1 MKSYKSRLLITTS
14 TLLIINF
21 IPLLNRGINIAVQK
35 NLFIDQALILND
47 INYESKMV
55 NDELLI
61 PVEVNNNPDTSL
73 TQDDNITLTLDDP
86 SLTLRLDTL
95 EINDNNVELSNGE
108 NFVYVEGLDTT
119 KENDVK
125 FNITSDG
132 GINEQYSIHTLESPE
147 INFDS
152 IKYVTNKR
160 YGDHTLIPKIS
171 FDIDVVGNELDYI
184 ELSMRGDNGYFESV
198 NAALTSPD
206 EMKHWHG
213 RLVSGDE
220 GQAATPKK
228 VLDPKTKY
236 DYNIK
241 VMYDV
246 KEGNSG
252 TKDISKVTG
261 SSKDIS
267 FYETTS
273 GLMVKEPSLRYL
285 YADNITSSSA
295 SIEYD
300 IDKGDNTTSS
310 IYDDA
315 EIVKLELVDLSNGN
329 VIWKLDSKVN
339 PISNTGVIEL
349 NNLESYND
357 YKLQF
362 NIYYNEEPNNY
373 NGDQDV
379 SEYSRALAFRTYSAI
394 DNQLPSVTETP
405 TVDNGDNVWMWAS
418 IPVISI
424 IVASIV
430 VVILKRK

>member
-1 MKSYKSRLLITTS
+1 MKLYKSRLLITTS
-14 TLLIINF
+14 ALLVINF
-21 IPLLNRGINIAVQK
+21 IPLLNRGINISVQN

-160 YGDHTLIPKIS
+160 YGDHALIPKIS

-213 RLVSGDE
+213 GLVSGDE
-220 GQAATPKK
+220 GQSATPKK

-246 KEGNSG
+246 KEDNSG

-267 FYETTS
+267 FSETTS
-273 GLMVKEPSLRYL
+273 GLMIKEPSLRYL

-310 IYDDA
+310 IYDEA
-315 EIVKLELVDLSNGN
+315 EIIKLELADQSNGN
-329 VIWKLDSKVN
+329 IIWKEDNIIKPIEDSG
-339 PISNTGVIEL
+339 TIEL
-349 NNLESYND
+349 NNLNTYYD
-357 YKLQF
+357 YDLQL
-362 NIYYNEEPNNY
+362 NVYYNEEAKNF
-373 NGDQDV
+373 NGDKDI
-379 SEYSRALAFRTYSAI
+379 SIYSNNISFKTYAEI
-394 DNQLPSVTETP
+394 DNSLPTITETP
-405 TVDNGDNVWMWAS
+405 IIDSEGTVCLWAT

-424 IVASIV
+424 IVISIIV
-430 VVILKRK
+430 VIIKRK